1 MASHKTGSP
10 KLKLASPSTSA
21 AGEAWTATPPEAV
34 GDAPVSRE
42 APEAPSSIDR
52 LMNAAM
58 ARLTLSISPASLAL
72 AYFDW
77 ALHFAVSPGKQ
88 EALFEKA
95 LRKATR
101 FGVHAMRSVAAP
113 ETPPCIEP
121 LPQDRRF
128 GHPAWRQ
135 APFGFIYQGFLLNQQ
150 WWHNATTGVRG
161 VSRHH
166 EQVVSFVAR
175 QCLDMFSP
183 SNFIATNPEL
193 LEATLKSG
201 GSNLFQG
208 AVNAVE
214 DWERAI
220 AGRPPVGSEAFRPG
234 KEVAITPGRVVY
246 RNRLIELIQYAPAT
260 AEVQAEPILIVP
272 AWIMK
277 YYILDLSPRNSLVRY
292 LVERGHTVFMISWH
306 NPNAEDRD
314 LGIEDYL
321 HLGVLAAIRAIEAI
335 VPGRKIDAVGY
346 CLGGTLL
353 SIAAAFLAREH
364 RDVLKSLTLLAA
376 QVDFTEAGELTL
388 FIDEGQL
395 TYLEDLMWNQGYLDT
410 RQMSGAF
417 QILRSNDLIWS
428 RLVHD
433 YVTGEREAMTDLMA
447 WNADATR
454 MPYRMHSEYLRRLF
468 LNNDLVEGRF
478 EVGGRP
484 VVLEDIRV
492 PVFAVSTETDH
503 VAPWRSVYK
512 LNLVLDT
519 DVTFALT
526 SGGHNV
532 GIVSEPGHPHRHY
545 RVSHRKPG
553 DRYIDPDTWQ
563 ASAETCEGSW
573 WPAWADWIEAGAG
586 GKTAPPLPG
595 AAEKGFPPLGP
606 APGSYIHEA

>member
-1 MASHKTGSP
+1 MVAHKTGGP
-10 KLKLASPSTSA
+10 KLKLASGATNA
-21 AGEAWTATPPEAV
+21 AGEAWVATPPEA
-34 GDAPVSRE
+34 DARTPAARE

-52 LMNAAM
+52 LMNVAM
-58 ARLTLSISPASLAL
+58 GRFTSSISPASLAL
-72 AYFDW
+72 AYLDW
-77 ALHFAVSPGKQ
+77 AFHLAASPGKQ

-101 FGVHAMRSVAAP
+101 FGVHAVRSAAAP

-128 GHPAWRQ
+128 DHAAWRQ
-135 APFGFIYQGFLLNQQ
+135 APFRSIYQWFLLHQQ
-150 WWHNATTGVRG
+150 WWHNATTGVHG

-166 EQVVSFVAR
+166 EQVVSFVVR
-175 QCLDMFSP
+175 QYLDMFSP

-201 GSNLFQG
+201 GANLAQG

-220 AGRPPVGSEAFRPG
+220 AGRAPVGSEAFRPG
-234 KEVAITPGRVVY
+234 KEVAVTPGQVVY
-246 RNRLIELIQYAPAT
+246 RNRLIELIQYAPTT

-277 YYILDLSPRNSLVRY
+277 YYILDLSPHNSLVRY

-321 HLGVLAAIRAIEAI
+321 HLGVLAAVRAIEAI

-364 RDVLKSLTLLAA
+364 RDVFKSLTLLAA

-388 FIDEGQL
+388 FVDEGQL
-395 TYLEDLMWNQGYLDT
+395 AYLEDLMWNQGYLDT
-410 RQMSGAF
+410 RQMAGAF

-545 RVSHRKPG
+545 RLSHRKPG
-553 DRYIDPDTWQ
+553 ARYIDPDTWQ

-573 WPAWADWIEAGAG
+573 WPAWAEWIESAAG
-586 GKTAPPLPG
+586 GKTAPPSPG
-595 AAEKGFPPLGP
+595 APEKGFPPLGP